1 MTQDGR
7 WIDSLPERIVRGLN
21 HLRNANN
28 IFEKIPSYAALEAR
42 IAGEALLKDIL
53 YGDTKNT
60 KKNPTYKFLRET
72 ARAQNLISDI
82 IYMRLE
88 IVGDIA
94 NYTSHDHDDSGDVA
108 DDEIKLS
115 IDAMYK
121 CYIWHLENKGI
132 LPEHSEDLK
141 FYINPKK
148 EMKKMISELDRIEDE
163 RRDMEDSNVAS
174 DNEKPKEEKDMMK
187 DIQERLL
194 REKNIIQEG
203 NIKIKHIDGRKFTSE
218 DLQLVNVDEIDE
230 GKDVNFRII
239 DGHHRVSNRE
249 KAIIRIGERLD
260 DKYISQYGILEKL
273 RKRARINSIHE
284 LWVPKI
290 GDVVRFRG
298 KNGLLFEG
306 ALIKTNYKW
315 HVREDNY
322 DPTLGISPIRRRIEW
337 FGLVLNNKTNKTK
350 WFSLSE
356 LITIDPDE
364 DGEDFSFDDFIE

>member
-72 ARAQNLISDI
+72 ARAQNLIPDI
-82 IYMRLE
+82 IFMRLE

-163 RRDMEDSNVAS
+163 IRGMEDSNVAS
-174 DNEKPKEEKDMMK
+174 DKEPMIDIPFNLFDLPNERTKEDMMK
-187 DIQERLL
+187 DIQERLI
-194 REKNIIQEG
+194 REKNAIEEG
-203 NIKIKHIDGRKFTSE
+203 NIKIKHIDGKKITSKDIKFS
-218 DLQLVNVDEIDE
+218 
-230 GKDVNFRII
+230 II

-260 DKYISQYGILEKL
+260 DKHIFQYGILDKL

-284 LWVPKI
+284 LWIPKI
-290 GDVVRFRG
+290 GDLVRYRG
-298 KNGLLFEG
+298 KNGPPFEG

-315 HVREDNY
+315 HIWEDNY
-322 DPTLGISPIRRRIEW
+322 DPKLIRRRSEW

-350 WFSLSE
+350 WFLLSE
-356 LITIDPDE
+356 LIVIDPDE
-364 DGEDFSFDDFIE
+364 NREDFSFDDFLE